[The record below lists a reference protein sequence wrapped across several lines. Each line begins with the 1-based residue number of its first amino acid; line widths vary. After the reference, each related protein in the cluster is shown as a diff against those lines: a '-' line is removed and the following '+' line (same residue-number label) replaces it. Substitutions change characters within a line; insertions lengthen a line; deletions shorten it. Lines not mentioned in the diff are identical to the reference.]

1 MKIFL
6 VFTLLL
12 ICGLAHGKSVSD
24 SSSMAQNPQNNHLED
39 QTITR
44 TNKMKISIPIMIT
57 GILLVILVSLG
68 CTMANNY
75 TSPKF
80 QYISDISE
88 SED

>member
-24 SSSMAQNPQNNHLED
+24 SSSMAQNPQNNNLGD
-39 QTITR
+39 QT
-44 TNKMKISIPIMIT
+44 MKISIPILIT
-57 GILLVILVSLG
+57 GILLVILVALG

-75 TSPKF
+75 TRPKL
-80 QYISDISE
+80 QYISEISE
-88 SED
+88 D